1 MLHSNCREED
11 FVIKKDRNIVPYTEV
26 IGELNG
32 KEIVEICHKKYL
44 QKTNQTE
51 FITEKL
57 ITKKGNKL
65 YVN

>member
-1 MLHSNCREED
+1 M
-11 FVIKKDRNIVPYTEV
+11 IKKDRNIVPYTEV
-26 IGELNG
+26 IGQLNG

-57 ITKKGNKL
+57 ITKKVINYMSNRK
-65 YVN
+65 VVINH

>member
-1 MLHSNCREED
+1 M
-11 FVIKKDRNIVPYTEV
+11 IKKDRNIVPYTEV

-57 ITKKGNKL
+57 TTKKVINYMSNRK
-65 YVN
+65 VVINH

>member
-1 MLHSNCREED
+1 M
-11 FVIKKDRNIVPYTEV
+11 IKKDRNIVPYTEV

-57 ITKKGNKL
+57 ITKKVINYMPNRK
-65 YVN
+65 VVINH

>member
-1 MLHSNCREED
+1 M
-11 FVIKKDRNIVPYTEV
+11 IKKDRNIVPYTEV

-57 ITKKGNKL
+57 ITKKVINYMSNRKN
-65 YVN
+65 VINH

>member
-1 MLHSNCREED
+1 M
-11 FVIKKDRNIVPYTEV
+11 IKKDRNIVPYTEV

-57 ITKKGNKL
+57 ITKR
-65 YVN
+65 

>member
-1 MLHSNCREED
+1 M
-11 FVIKKDRNIVPYTEV
+11 IKKDTNIVPYTEV

-57 ITKKGNKL
+57 ITKKVINYMSNRK
-65 YVN
+65 VVINH

>member
-1 MLHSNCREED
+1 M
-11 FVIKKDRNIVPYTEV
+11 IKKDTNIVPYTEV

-57 ITKKGNKL
+57 ITKKVINYMSNRKN
-65 YVN
+65 VINH

>member
-1 MLHSNCREED
+1 M
-11 FVIKKDRNIVPYTEV
+11 IKKDRNIVPYTEV

-57 ITKKGNKL
+57 ITKKVINYMSNRK
-65 YVN
+65 VVINH